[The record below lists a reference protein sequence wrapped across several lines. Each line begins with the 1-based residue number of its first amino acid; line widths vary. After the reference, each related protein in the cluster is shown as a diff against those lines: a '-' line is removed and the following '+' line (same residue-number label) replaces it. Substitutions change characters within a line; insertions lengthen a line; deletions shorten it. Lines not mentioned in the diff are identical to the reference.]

1 MWCDPRELANWAFL
15 DWMLNFR
22 EEVIQSTF
30 KIRQAGFADCIDAC
44 QGFDQTAQYADRP
57 LD

>member
-1 MWCDPRELANWAFL
+1 MGCDPRELANWAFL

-30 KIRQAGFADCIDAC
+30 KIRQARFADCIAHVRAL
-44 QGFDQTAQYADRP
+44 TRLRNMRIVP
-57 LD
+57 